1 MCCLFQIE
9 VIMKNICVITG
20 ASSGIGKEF
29 FAEIVNDNSF
39 KFDEYWV
46 IARNA
51 SRLEELKALTNTPVK
66 VIPLDLSKESSLEEY
81 RRLLEEEKPEISL
94 LVNCSG
100 FGKFE
105 STVKVGYDVTM
116 NMIDLNAK
124 ATAAMDIISLDY
136 MKSGDGI
143 INIASVA
150 GYQPI
155 PYINVYGATKAF
167 VLNFTR
173 ALAEEVKHKG
183 IRVMAVCPFWTKTEF
198 FDRAVKPDADA
209 VVKTYIA
216 MYEPKQIVGRAL
228 SDYKKGKAVSL
239 FGFMTKAQLLLVKLL
254 PVSMVMKVWKGQQKL
269 KNRD

>member
-1 MCCLFQIE
+1 MQ
-9 VIMKNICVITG
+9 K
-20 ASSGIGKEF
+20 
-29 FAEIVNDNSF
+29 
-39 KFDEYWV
+39 
-46 IARNA
+46 
-51 SRLEELKALTNTPVK
+51 
-66 VIPLDLSKESSLEEY
+66 
-81 RRLLEEEKPEISL
+81 
-94 LVNCSG
+94 
-100 FGKFE
+100 
-105 STVKVGYDVTM
+105 
-116 NMIDLNAK
+116 
-124 ATAAMDIISLDY
+124 
-136 MKSGDGI
+136 GDGI

-183 IRVMAVCPFWTKTEF
+183 IHVMAVCPFWTKTEF
-198 FDRAVKPDADA
+198 FDRAIKQDEDA

-254 PVSMVMKVWKGQQKL
+254 PVSAVMKVWKGQQKL

>member
-1 MCCLFQIE
+1 
-9 VIMKNICVITG
+9 MKKICVITG

-29 FAEIVNDNSF
+29 FTEIAGDKSF
-39 KFDEYWV
+39 NFDEYWV

-51 SRLEELKALTNTPVK
+51 SRLEELKALTSTPVK
-66 VIPLDLSKESSLEEY
+66 VVPLDLSKESSFEEY
-81 RRLLEEEKPEISL
+81 RRLLEEEKPRISL

-100 FGKFE
+100 YGKFE
-105 STVKVGYDVTM
+105 STVKVGYEVSM

-124 ATAAMDIISLDY
+124 ATAALDIISLDH
-136 MKSGDGI
+136 MKEGDGI

-173 ALAEEVKHKG
+173 ALGREVKHKG
-183 IRVMAVCPFWTKTEF
+183 IKVMAVCPFWTKTEF
-198 FDRAVKPDADA
+198 FDRAIKPDTDA
-209 VVKTYIA
+209 VVKKYVA
-216 MYEPKQIVGRAL
+216 MYEPEQIVKRAL
-228 SDYKKGKAVSL
+228 SDYKKGKSVSL
-239 FGFMTKAQLLLVKLL
+239 FGFKTKMQLLAVKLA
-254 PVSMVMKVWKGQQKL
+254 PVPMVMSIWMAQQKL